1 MPAEELR
8 FALPHRWYASRM
20 STFASR
26 FSQVGLH
33 RPRLIAAAALGLAAF
48 FLLPHAW
55 TFTARVLVAW
65 NLGVWP
71 YLLSLV
77 WLMVRSSAEGVRG
90 IARQEDASSAGL
102 MVLMCS
108 AAVLSV
114 AAIMVELAHGRE
126 GGETPIFVYSVTVLT
141 VIGSWLLLGALY
153 TFHYAHMYYS
163 APVNR
168 LPLRFPEQL
177 KSPSYVDFMY
187 FAFTIA
193 VAVQTSDVSVRTASM
208 RATVLVHSL
217 LSFFFN
223 LAVLGLS
230 INIAASLAGGH

>member
-1 MPAEELR
+1 
-8 FALPHRWYASRM
+8 M

-33 RPRLIAAAALGLAAF
+33 RPRLLAAAAFGIAAF
-48 FLLPHAW
+48 FVLPQAW

-71 YLLSLV
+71 YLVALT

-108 AAVLSV
+108 AAVLSL
-114 AAIMVELAHGRE
+114 AAIMVELAHGRD
-126 GGETPIFVYSVTVLT
+126 GGETSMFVYGVTVLT
-141 VIGSWLLLGALY
+141 VMGSWFLVGALY

-163 APVNR
+163 SPANR
-168 LPLRFPEQL
+168 LPLRFPEELQ
-177 KSPSYVDFMY
+177 SPSYVDFMY
-187 FAFTIA
+187 FAFTIS
-193 VAVQTSDVSVRTASM
+193 VAVQTSDVSVRTRSM
-208 RATVLVHSL
+208 RAAVLVQSV